1 MERAARIR
9 DVVYEALEDINLQ
22 LPAAQRFALD
32 DETVLCAAG
41 AGLDSLGLVNLIVG
55 VEERLRRTLG
65 CEVNLADESLLGQA
79 DSPFRT
85 VATLVAFIA
94 SLV

>member
-9 DVVYEALEDINLQ
+9 DVVYEALADINRQ
-22 LPAAQRFALD
+22 LPAAQRFAP
-32 DETVLCAAG
+32 EEATVLCGAG

-65 CEVNLADESLLGQA
+65 CEVNLADENLLGQA

-85 VATLVAFIA
+85 VATLVAFIE
-94 SLV
+94 SLG